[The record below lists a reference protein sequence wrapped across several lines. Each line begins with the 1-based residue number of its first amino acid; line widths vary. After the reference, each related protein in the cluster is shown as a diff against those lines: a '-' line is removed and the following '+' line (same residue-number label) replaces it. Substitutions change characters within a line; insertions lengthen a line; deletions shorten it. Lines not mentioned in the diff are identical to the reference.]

1 MTTAKNVDANPTIKL
16 GGKSTHAEMG
26 KLVVGMNKGAALEYL
41 IREGYSYKDAEL
53 YWKDNGAR
61 TKSTGFR
68 AEFYA
73 ALKDGAQLTDKPSLL
88 EFMEEHGASAN
99 DKKHYTHYQTIARL
113 VDEVRS

>member
-1 MTTAKNVDANPTIKL
+1 MNKVTNDN
-16 GGKSTHAEMG
+16 
-26 KLVVGMNKGAALEYL
+26 LVVGMSKGAAIEHL
-41 IREGYSYKDAEL
+41 IKNESYSYKDAEA

-113 VDEVRS
+113 VDDVRS